1 VDNSTYSSESRVHGD
16 IKSRLD
22 SELES
27 MISSG
32 ASDLHLGADRP
43 TMIRVDGSLRSMGN
57 SAWTAEEVIGVLKE
71 ITTPVKWKKFEE
83 DLELDF
89 SYTTPSGVRFRTNI
103 YYQQNLLGGAFRFVA
118 GEIKSLADLGLE
130 SELGSFANLSRGL
143 ILVTGPTG
151 SGKSTT
157 LAAILNEINQ
167 TRADHIM
174 TIEDP
179 IEFIHKGKKGLV
191 NQREV
196 GTDTASFG
204 SALRHILRQDPDV
217 ILIGEMR
224 DFETISA
231 ALTAA
236 ETGHLVLGTLHTR
249 SASQTVDR
257 IIDVFP
263 PHQQA
268 QIKTQLAS
276 ALQAIV
282 CQTLIPRIEGVG
294 RVVAT
299 EILTM
304 TTGISN
310 MIREGKTFQIPS
322 AMQAGRE
329 FGMHTMDQSL
339 AGLVRARLISLQ
351 AAEDL
356 AHDRGSLDQLIQ
368 SGQGFT
374 PEVREQM

>member
-1 VDNSTYSSESRVHGD
+1 
-16 IKSRLD
+16 
-22 SELES
+22 
-27 MISSG
+27 
-32 ASDLHLGADRP
+32 
-43 TMIRVDGSLRSMGN
+43 MGN

-143 ILVTGPTG
+143 ILVTGPAG